1 MDAQKQSIRFQTLH
15 HVWDQRFKNPNDL
28 CQCKVV
34 TQRMNCVLRRNQ
46 TFASPI
52 KIKLGHDLFSL
63 FFFLSVSWFSTLTI
77 KVWDLIFFFF
87 GREQIK
93 PEEDQMVFFSTTRSG
108 FYRNH
113 CVTSACFPYGNVK
126 PAILPVD
133 GRKKMNILDEWN
145 SVKELW
151 VVTKCKN
158 VHWQEAIHDK
168 MFILKYFITYLQQKL
183 S

>member
-93 PEEDQMVFFSTTRSG
+93 PEEDEMGFFPPLDQDSTETIVSLLRVSPMEMSNLP
-108 FYRNH
+108 FYLLMEGKKW
-113 CVTSACFPYGNVK
+113 TSWMSEIV
-126 PAILPVD
+126 
-133 GRKKMNILDEWN
+133 WN
-145 SVKELW
+145 SSELSQSVKTFTGKKPSMTRCL
-151 VVTKCKN
+151 
-158 VHWQEAIHDK
+158 
-168 MFILKYFITYLQQKL
+168 F
-183 S
+183 

>member
-77 KVWDLIFFFF
+77 KVQDLIFSSSAESKSNQKKIKWFFF
-87 GREQIK
+87 
-93 PEEDQMVFFSTTRSG
+93 PPLDQDSTETIVSLLRVSLMEMSNLP
-108 FYRNH
+108 FYLLMEGKKW
-113 CVTSACFPYGNVK
+113 TSWMSEIV
-126 PAILPVD
+126 
-133 GRKKMNILDEWN
+133 WN
-145 SVKELW
+145 SSELSQSVKTFTGKKPSMTRCL
-151 VVTKCKN
+151 
-158 VHWQEAIHDK
+158 
-168 MFILKYFITYLQQKL
+168 F
-183 S
+183 